1 MLVED
6 VSSFHWSRAEINE
19 LYVDSWVEEEQAGLA
34 QMLRESGDNIVGGLN
49 RVGYQGNWDRGGTF
63 TLGLLKDREPG
74 INMYRV
80 GR

>member
-1 MLVED
+1 
-6 VSSFHWSRAEINE
+6 
-19 LYVDSWVEEEQAGLA
+19 
-34 QMLRESGDNIVGGLN
+34 MLRWLGINIVVGLS
-49 RVGYQGNWDRGGTF
+49 RVGYQGNWDGGGTF